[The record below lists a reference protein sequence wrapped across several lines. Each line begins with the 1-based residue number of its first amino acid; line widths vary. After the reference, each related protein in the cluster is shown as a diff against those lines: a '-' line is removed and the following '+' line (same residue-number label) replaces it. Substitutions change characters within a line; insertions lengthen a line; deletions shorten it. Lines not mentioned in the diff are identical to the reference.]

1 MVKRSFRNGNGKRN
15 RKGKGGRTRK
25 QKMYNMKGCSKSK
38 RCLSGGQGC
47 GSYGCPIAP
56 FSWKQMQQQGG
67 NGNSCGTCNQRGG
80 NHFYKPPA
88 PIPGP
93 FVGQSWTPKIS
104 GWPGVN
110 GISSDSNYLA
120 QNLYNHGDPQT
131 MMKLGGSKRNRINRS
146 KRINKSKRSKVLR
159 GGLVPQDVTNLVNDM
174 SFNFKSA
181 YNALNGY
188 SAPTNPLPYK
198 DQLSGSNSISAYKAL
213 V

>member
-1 MVKRSFRNGNGKRN
+1 M
-15 RKGKGGRTRK
+15 
-25 QKMYNMKGCSKSK
+25 
-38 RCLSGGQGC
+38 SGGEGC
-47 GSYGCPIAP
+47 GLYGCPLAP
-56 FSWKQMQQQGG
+56 FSWEQMQQQQGG
-67 NGNSCGTCNQRGG
+67 NSSCGTCNQTGG

-110 GISSDSNYLA
+110 GIGSDRNYLA
-120 QNLYNHGDPQT
+120 QNLYNRGDPQT
-131 MMKLGGSKRNRINRS
+131 MMKLYMGGSRR
-146 KRINKSKRSKVLR
+146 NKSKRRRGSR
-159 GGLVPQDVTNLVNDM
+159 GGGLVPQDVTNLVNDM

-198 DQLSGSNSISAYKAL
+198 DQLSGSKTISAYKAF

>member
-1 MVKRSFRNGNGKRN
+1 MVKRSFRKRKEK
-15 RKGKGGRTRK
+15 RKGGRTRK

-38 RCLSGGQGC
+38 SKRRMSGGEGC

-56 FSWKQMQQQGG
+56 FSWKEMQQQGG
-67 NGNSCGTCNQRGG
+67 SCGTCNQSGG

-110 GISSDSNYLA
+110 GIGGDSNYLA

-131 MMKLGGSKRNRINRS
+131 MMKLGGSRRNKS
-146 KRINKSKRSKVLR
+146 KRINRRRGRGRGIKG

-181 YNALNGY
+181 YNALSGY
-188 SAPTNPLPYK
+188 AAPTNPLPYR

>member
-1 MVKRSFRNGNGKRN
+1 MVKRSFINEKRKGKR
-15 RKGKGGRTRK
+15 KGGRTRK
-25 QKMYNMKGCSKSK
+25 QKMYNMKGCSKYK
-38 RCLSGGQGC
+38 RCMSGGEGC

-56 FSWKQMQQQGG
+56 FSWKQMLQQQGG
-67 NGNSCGTCNQRGG
+67 NSSGCLSCNQSGG

-93 FVGQSWTPKIS
+93 FVGQSWTPELS
-104 GWPGVN
+104 RWPGVN
-110 GISSDSNYLA
+110 GISGDSNYLA

-131 MMKLGGSKRNRINRS
+131 MMKLGGSKKNKGKRINR
-146 KRINKSKRSKVLR
+146 SKRSKVLR
-159 GGLVPQDVTNLVNDM
+159 GGGLIPQDLVNLGSDL

-188 SAPTNPLPYK
+188 SAPTNPLPYR
-198 DQLSGSNSISAYKAL
+198 DQLSGSKSMSAYKAL

>member
-1 MVKRSFRNGNGKRN
+1 M
-15 RKGKGGRTRK
+15 
-25 QKMYNMKGCSKSK
+25 
-38 RCLSGGQGC
+38 SGGEGC

-67 NGNSCGTCNQRGG
+67 SCGTCNQSGG

-110 GISSDSNYLA
+110 GIGGDSNYLA
-120 QNLYNHGDPQT
+120 QNLYKHGDPQT
-131 MMKLGGSKRNRINRS
+131 MMKLGGSRR
-146 KRINKSKRSKVLR
+146 R
-159 GGLVPQDVTNLVNDM
+159 GLGHRHRQRKHAMKGGLGSLVPQDIRNLGSDL

-181 YNALNGY
+181 YNALGGFP
-188 SAPTNPLPYK
+188 APTNPSPYM
-198 DQLSGSNSISAYKAL
+198 DQLSNSNSISAYKAL
-213 V
+213 L

>member
-1 MVKRSFRNGNGKRN
+1 MPKRCFTKGKGKR
-15 RKGKGGRTRK
+15 KGGRTRK

-38 RCLSGGQGC
+38 RSMSGGLGC

-67 NGNSCGTCNQRGG
+67 NGCGTCNQFGG

-110 GISSDSNYLA
+110 GISGDRNYLA

-131 MMKLGGSKRNRINRS
+131 MMKLGGSKRNKSKRINRS
-146 KRINKSKRSKVLR
+146 KLSKGLIG
-159 GGLVPQDVTNLVNDM
+159 GGLVPQDLVNLGSDM

-188 SAPTNPLPYK
+188 AAPVNPLPYR
-198 DQLSGSNSISAYKAL
+198 DQLSGSNSISAYKTL

>member
-1 MVKRSFRNGNGKRN
+1 MVKRSFINEKRKGKR
-15 RKGKGGRTRK
+15 KGGRTRK
-25 QKMYNMKGCSKSK
+25 QKMYNMKGCSKSRSK
-38 RCLSGGQGC
+38 RRMSGGLGC

-56 FSWKQMQQQGG
+56 FSWKQMQQQQGG
-67 NGNSCGTCNQRGG
+67 SCGTCNQNGG
-80 NHFYKPPA
+80 NSFYKPPA

-93 FVGQSWTPKIS
+93 FVGQSWTPELS
-104 GWPGVN
+104 RWPGVN
-110 GISSDSNYLA
+110 GISGDSNYLA

-131 MMKLGGSKRNRINRS
+131 MMKLGGSKRNKS
-146 KRINKSKRSKVLR
+146 KRINRRRRGIKG

-181 YNALNGY
+181 YNSLNGY
-188 SAPTNPLPYK
+188 AAPTNPLPYR